1 MNHQGRKIKIE
12 VVYKTS
18 DDEPG
23 TIKIIDKK
31 DDAVLAER
39 ELHRTEEIKIYQWDQ
54 HMALLV
60 EAYEIDINFH
70 ALSRRISIV
79 LSKLILNEQLYR

>member
-39 ELHRTEEIKIYQWDQ
+39 ELHRTEEIKIYQ
-54 HMALLV
+54 
-60 EAYEIDINFH
+60 
-70 ALSRRISIV
+70 
-79 LSKLILNEQLYR
+79 